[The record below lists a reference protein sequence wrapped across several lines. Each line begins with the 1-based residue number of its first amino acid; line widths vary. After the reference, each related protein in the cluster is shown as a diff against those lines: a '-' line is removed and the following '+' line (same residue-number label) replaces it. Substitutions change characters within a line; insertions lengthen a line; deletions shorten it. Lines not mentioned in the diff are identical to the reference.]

1 MPLQTERSNQ
11 RLKSGDFTTPLR
23 HLVERRI
30 TVPHYPSD
38 FLWRV
43 SNRRQR
49 QHPSIVTATG
59 GVSITGE
66 TECETE
72 SSGRRG
78 NKRIRGVPG
87 FHAGL
92 KKPGLQK
99 REGPGPIF
107 PPPPPPPPP
116 TEGQI

>member
-1 MPLQTERSNQ
+1 MCLSWIGERPPLQKKINAYFIIAT
-11 RLKSGDFTTPLR
+11 LAP
-23 HLVERRI
+23 
-30 TVPHYPSD
+30 P
-38 FLWRV
+38 
-43 SNRRQR
+43 
-49 QHPSIVTATG
+49 TG